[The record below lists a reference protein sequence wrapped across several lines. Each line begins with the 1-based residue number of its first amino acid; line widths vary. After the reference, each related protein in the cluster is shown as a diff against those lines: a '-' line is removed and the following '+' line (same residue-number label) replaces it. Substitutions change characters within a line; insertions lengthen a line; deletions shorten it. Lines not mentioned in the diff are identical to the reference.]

1 MKKFYYA
8 LMVMLM
14 ALVSVGFAACGDDDE
29 PKGSDIVGTWAFDN
43 TDLIG
48 AGVTLF
54 QFTKYG
60 KFYEV
65 DRSMVYGEDG
75 VEVYHGT
82 YTVSGDKLTVTYIYL
97 NETETIDCT
106 YQVKGNKLTITNG
119 GHSSTFIRVED
130 SVIEP
135 YLLSIIDY

>member
-1 MKKFYYA
+1 MKKCYYF

-29 PKGSDIVGTWAFDN
+29 PKSADIVGTWAFDN

-54 QFTKYG
+54 QFTKDG

-82 YTVSGDKLTVTYIYL
+82 YTVSGDKLTVTYIFQY
-97 NETETIDCT
+97 ETETIECT
-106 YQVKGNKLTITNG
+106 YQVKGNKLTITND
-119 GHSSTFIRVED
+119 GHTSTFIRVDD

-135 YLLSIIDY
+135 YL

>member
-1 MKKFYYA
+1 MKKFCNL

-29 PKGSDIVGTWAFDN
+29 PKGSDIVGTWALDDSGF
-43 TDLIG
+43 G

-54 QFTKYG
+54 HFTKDG
-60 KFYEV
+60 KFSEV
-65 DRSMVYGEDG
+65 NKSMVLGDE
-75 VEVYHGT
+75 VLVYHGT
-82 YTVSGDKLTVTYIYL
+82 YTITGDKLTVTYIYL

-135 YLLSIIDY
+135 YL

>member
-1 MKKFYYA
+1 MKKCYYF
-8 LMVMLM
+8 LMVMLLT
-14 ALVSVGFAACGDDDE
+14 LVSVGFVSCGDDDE
-29 PKGSDIVGTWAFDN
+29 PKSSDIVGTWAFDN

-54 QFTKYG
+54 QFTKDG

-65 DRSMVYGEDG
+65 DKSMVLGDDE
-75 VEVYHGT
+75 VVYHGT
-82 YTVSGDKLTVTYIYL
+82 YTITGDKLTITYIFL
-97 NETETIDCT
+97 SETETIDCT

>member
-1 MKKFYYA
+1 MKKCYYF
-8 LMVMLM
+8 LMVMMM

-29 PKGSDIVGTWAFDN
+29 PEGSDIVGTWALD
-43 TDLIG
+43 DSGYG
-48 AGVTLF
+48 AGVILF
-54 QFTKYG
+54 QFTKDG

-65 DRSMVYGEDG
+65 NKSMGLGDEVL
-75 VEVYHGT
+75 VYHGT
-82 YTVSGDKLTVTYIYL
+82 YTITGDKLIVTYIYL

-106 YQVKGNKLTITNG
+106 YQVKGNKLIITNG

-135 YLLSIIDY
+135 YL